1 MANSESS
8 QGEYKI
14 DGEYKIEL
22 NKDFPQ
28 RFIYKNINDEVN
40 QDLKALSRYMGT
52 SSETYPFTEITEV
65 PEENTELTKERIKYL
80 NSFKED
86 QKIDLAAQ
94 HITNVLWGCGDQ
106 LFDNTFDISNDQ
118 FARIA
123 FVIARNHDLMLDGI
137 HDSFVDITYNKL
149 LESFKDEDAY
159 KNINEQYEIVTGK
172 ELKGIDAKPNLR
184 LPVVSIKA
192 QPRLECNWREQ
203 MPPNIR
209 AEVAGGKNKKD
220 KK

>member
-52 SSETYPFTEITEV
+52 SGETYPFTEITEV
-65 PEENTELTKERIKYL
+65 PEKNTELTQERITYL
-80 NSFKED
+80 KSFQED

-94 HITNVLWGCGDQ
+94 HITQVLWSCENNFKNVEGVS
-106 LFDNTFDISNDQ
+106 IEQ

-172 ELKGIDAKPNLR
+172 ELKGIDCLCCESYICESDR
-184 LPVVSIKA
+184 
-192 QPRLECNWREQ
+192 
-203 MPPNIR
+203 
-209 AEVAGGKNKKD
+209 
-220 KK
+220 